1 MIGKGIVVS
10 GLIGLSVLTTGHAQP
25 STDAQRR
32 YRAAVGLVQTGDY
45 ERAKTELNTIIQR
58 GGAVA
63 PYAHYYY
70 ALAAY
75 RQKKFD
81 QARLM
86 LRQLADR
93 FPDWP
98 KQPDA
103 TYLLGVSQL
112 EEGRYDDGLK
122 TLDGL
127 NDPTLR
133 ADAARA
139 EQTILGRATDL
150 RALKQLNRTYPDNR
164 IVGLALIELIQR
176 SSSDR
181 ADLELSDELTN
192 RFGVPGTAAPR
203 LTPTTSASGATAQT
217 QPTRTNR
224 PATPAPTRP
233 NRVKSSYNVA
243 VMMPFRI
250 EEFTNGKRSRSNQYV
265 YDLYNGMLL
274 AKTKLQEEGVT
285 VNLLAYDLD
294 NDPNKTLELV
304 NSPAFAQTDL
314 IIGPLYVEP
323 NRIVSAWA
331 NQNGVILLNPIA
343 TSSELIQDQP
353 MSFLAQS
360 SLVRQAEQVAGQA
373 QSVNSLRRAAI
384 YFGNTRKDS
393 LLAATYRDE
402 LLQQRYQIADF
413 RRMGPTAQATAAS
426 LFKPVPRPGDSMSG
440 ASTPGMST
448 PGVAVRPGSATA
460 ATPTPAPAIGHVF
473 LSSSTDTDGPRLQEA
488 LSSRRV
494 NAPLLA
500 TASAFNMYKNGTSTF
515 SRRDLYLLYPDY
527 VSSDREVVTT
537 FNQTYLAERNTIPSV
552 FASEGYDMLLFFGR
566 QLAKNGGLRNRDAM
580 RSDTDDYLLSGFDYT
595 QANDNQIVPIV
606 KFDGGRFVKIN

>member
-1 MIGKGIVVS
+1 MIGKGIVVG
-10 GLIGLSVLTTGHAQP
+10 GLIGLLVLTMANAQP
-25 STDAQRR
+25 STDSQRR
-32 YRAAVGLVQTGDY
+32 YKAAVRLVQIGDY

-127 NDPTLR
+127 NDPILR

-203 LTPTTSASGATAQT
+203 LTSTTSASGATVQT

-224 PATPAPTRP
+224 PTTPTPTRP
-233 NRVKSSYNVA
+233 NRAKSSYNVA

-250 EEFTNGKRSRSNQYV
+250 EDFNNGKRSRSNQYV

-314 IIGPLYVEP
+314 IIGPLYIEP
-323 NRIVSAWA
+323 NRIVSTWA

-373 QSVNSLRRAAI
+373 QSVNNIRRAAI

-393 LLAATYRDE
+393 LLAAAYRDE

-413 RRMGPTAQATAAS
+413 RRMSTTAQATAAS
-426 LFKPVPRPGDSMSG
+426 LFSPVPRPGVGTSSV
-440 ASTPGMST
+440 ATPG
-448 PGVAVRPGSATA
+448 A
-460 ATPTPAPAIGHVF
+460 ATSVTPVATIPAIGHVF
-473 LSSSTDTDGPRLQEA
+473 LSSSNDTDGPRLQEA

-494 NAPLLA
+494 TAPLLA
-500 TASAFNMYKNGTSTF
+500 TASAFDMYKNGTSTF

-527 VSSDREVVTT
+527 ISSDREVVNT

-606 KFDGGRFVKIN
+606 KFDGGRFIKIN

>member
-1 MIGKGIVVS
+1 MIGKGIVLS
-10 GLIGLSVLTTGHAQP
+10 GLIGLSVLTVVSAQP

-32 YRAAVGLVQTGDY
+32 YKAAVKLVQTGDY
-45 ERAKTELNTIIQR
+45 ERAKTELNSIIQR
-58 GGAVA
+58 GGATA

-86 LRQLADR
+86 LRQLTDR

-103 TYLLGVSQL
+103 TYLLGISQL

-127 NDPTLR
+127 NDPALR
-133 ADAARA
+133 SDAARA
-139 EQTILGRATDL
+139 EQAILGRATDL

-164 IVGLALIELIQR
+164 IVGLALIDLIQR

-203 LTPTTSASGATAQT
+203 LTPTTSTSAQS
-217 QPTRTNR
+217 QPSRTNR
-224 PATPAPTRP
+224 PAVTASTRP

-250 EEFTNGKRSRSNQYV
+250 EDFNNGKRSRSNQYV
-265 YDLYNGMLL
+265 YDLYNGMIM
-274 AKTKLQEEGVT
+274 AKAKLQQEGIT

-294 NDPNKTLELV
+294 NDPNRTLELV

-331 NQNGVILLNPIA
+331 NQNGVVLLNPIA

-360 SLVRQAEQVAGQA
+360 SLARQAEQVAGQA
-373 QSVNSLRRAAI
+373 QSINNIRRAAI
-384 YFGNTRKDS
+384 YFGSTRKDS
-393 LLAATYRDE
+393 LLAAAYRDE

-426 LFKPVPRPGDSMSG
+426 LFTPVPRPG
-440 ASTPGMST
+440 
-448 PGVAVRPGSATA
+448 V
-460 ATPTPAPAIGHVF
+460 ATPTSTTPAVPATTVPAIGHVF
-473 LSSSTDTDGPRLQEA
+473 LSSSNDTDGPRLQEA
-488 LSSRRV
+488 LSNRRV

-500 TASAFNMYKNGTSTF
+500 TASAFNMYKNGSSTF

-527 VSSDREVVTT
+527 VSSDREPVVT
-537 FNQTYLAERNTIPSV
+537 FNQTYLAELNTIPSV

-595 QANDNQIVPIV
+595 QSNDNQIVPIV
-606 KFDGGRFVKIN
+606 KFDGGRFIKIN